1 MKILKKFS
9 TQFYQF
15 IAIIIITLY
24 FMIYSINEQLADMS
38 MSQTISIEEDKEI
51 KQANLD
57 SGYLITYVK

>member
-1 MKILKKFS
+1 MQEIYEKNKGK
-9 TQFYQF
+9 
-15 IAIIIITLY
+15 
-24 FMIYSINEQLADMS
+24 MIYSINEQLADMS